1 MQVLL
6 CVPSK
11 QYYSLLNNTLRLSF
25 SILSTIYLECII
37 ENYPHVYA
45 RVSKGLPW
53 IKDVVCDKT
62 GGDFCPSLSVSKG
75 DDYYYYYSK
84 SAKTKSSISKSYKE
98 SDTKSSKSKSAKS
111 TEAYYKDC
119 LKALK
124 AASKSGK
131 SAKAGDGSS
140 KAEKTPKAEKEA
152 GGSAK
157 AEKDDPPPGSGK
169 AEKEPTED
177 PDPV

>member
-1 MQVLL
+1 MQVLYIV
-6 CVPSK
+6 CTIQATIHCSTTPVFISPS
-11 QYYSLLNNTLRLSF
+11 LSHYV
-25 SILSTIYLECII
+25 SLECII

-53 IKDVVCDKT
+53 IKEIVCDKI

-75 DDYYYYYSK
+75 DEEYYDYYSK
-84 SAKTKSSISKSYKE
+84 SAKSKSSKSKSYKE
-98 SDTKSSKSKSAKS
+98 SGTKSSKSKSAKS

-124 AASKSGK
+124 EASKSGK

-140 KAEKTPKAEKEA
+140 KAEKSPKAEKEA

-157 AEKDDPPPGSGK
+157 AEKDDPPPSNK
-169 AEKEPTED
+169 
-177 PDPV
+177 